1 MAIYLNHLSTSE
13 DIVRLHNSL
22 HKIVL
27 KLHKSSSSI
36 GFILKCLFKKV
47 TPKFAK
53 VKGQFLRKANIWE
66 GEKAILKSHL
76 SSHYQDLHEQCNL
89 LQNQCSWLTNKTSA
103 IYTKFVLNRI
113 RINQRHFRTESFHT
127 KNEKLKRMLPKE
139 PTSSYKVPVVNLSNT
154 ILKNRELQQLQY
166 GLDHC
171 FVDKNENT
179 KRNLATSLETV
190 AERVTPIVEDSEKE
204 NFHQFLRKYT
214 DIFSNNIYRAH
225 DYTYYN
231 LKRLSKDPETVIL
244 SGDKDSCVVIMNKND
259 YINKVQ
265 DMINK

>member
-1 MAIYLNHLSTSE
+1 MAIYLNHLTTSE

-22 HKIVL
+22 YKIVL

-36 GFILKCLFKKV
+36 GFILRCLFKKF

-53 VKGQFLRKANIWE
+53 VQGKFLRKADIWE
-66 GEKAILKSHL
+66 ADKAKMKSHL

-89 LQNQCSWLTNKTSA
+89 LQNQCSSLTNKTIA

-113 RINQRHFRTESFHT
+113 QINQRHFRTESFHT

-154 ILKNRELQQLQY
+154 ILKNCDLQELQY

-171 FVDKNENT
+171 FVDKNKNT
-179 KRNLATSLETV
+179 KRNLATSLEAV
-190 AERVTPIVEDSEKE
+190 AERATPIVEDSEKE
-204 NFHQFLRKYT
+204 NFL
-214 DIFSNNIYRAH
+214 
-225 DYTYYN
+225 
-231 LKRLSKDPETVIL
+231 
-244 SGDKDSCVVIMNKND
+244 
-259 YINKVQ
+259 
-265 DMINK
+265 

>member
-89 LQNQCSWLTNKTSA
+89 LQNQCSSLTNKTNA

-113 RINQRHFRTESFHT
+113 QINQRHFRTESFQELMNGNLYRAQQISNFEAEIDKIYKKYT
-127 KNEKLKRMLPKE
+127 NQDTL
-139 PTSSYKVPVVNLSNT
+139 PTS
-154 ILKNRELQQLQY
+154 
-166 GLDHC
+166 
-171 FVDKNENT
+171 
-179 KRNLATSLETV
+179 
-190 AERVTPIVEDSEKE
+190 
-204 NFHQFLRKYT
+204 
-214 DIFSNNIYRAH
+214 
-225 DYTYYN
+225 
-231 LKRLSKDPETVIL
+231 
-244 SGDKDSCVVIMNKND
+244 
-259 YINKVQ
+259 
-265 DMINK
+265 

>member
-1 MAIYLNHLSTSE
+1 MAIYLNHLTTSE

-22 HKIVL
+22 YKIVL

-36 GFILKCLFKKV
+36 GFILRCLFKKF

-53 VKGQFLRKANIWE
+53 VQGQFLRKGDIWE
-66 GEKAILKSHL
+66 AEKAKLKSHL
-76 SSHYQDLHEQCNL
+76 SSHYQDLHEQCNV

-113 RINQRHFRTESFHT
+113 PINQRHFRTELFHT

-139 PTSSYKVPVVNLSNT
+139 PMSSYKVPVVNLSNT
-154 ILKNRELQQLQY
+154 ILKNCDLQELQY

-171 FVDKNENT
+171 FVDKNKNT

-204 NFHQFLRKYT
+204 NFLQFFHKYT
-214 DIFSNNIYRAH
+214 DTFSNKLFISCLKVNDLLEHA
-225 DYTYYN
+225 N
-231 LKRLSKDPETVIL
+231 LFCP
-244 SGDKDSCVVIMNKND
+244 N
-259 YINKVQ
+259 
-265 DMINK
+265 